1 LSRIS
6 PVGLSTSARLGR
18 VLAGKMKERRP
29 LAGLA
34 RDKSGLVLLLV
45 WWMSANDSL
54 LSQMST
60 NLLSNSAGKR
70 VPRAVLPASY
80 CSPATTVNDVR
91 LLSSKPSEIR
101 TSSQG
106 LYKLLTEN
114 LELQYSARH
123 CRWEIRTHWQA
134 VRRRRRMK
142 LGRIFRVEPRQA
154 ILAGFRNTVTVGE
167 AVLDRI
173 PQKEVRPSVLSF
185 LAQEI
190 LGWFG
195 SFGATQLRKS
205 PRSHLAIDHRRS
217 LHPNSITPEFQHR

>member
-1 LSRIS
+1 MQKLSGEGSGEGGKTRLSRIS
-6 PVGLSTSARLGR
+6 PVGLSTSARLRR

-60 NLLSNSAGKR
+60 NLLSNSPGKR

-106 LYKLLTEN
+106 LYKLLTEI

-123 CRWEIRTHWQA
+123 CRWEIDQNS
-134 VRRRRRMK
+134 
-142 LGRIFRVEPRQA
+142 
-154 ILAGFRNTVTVGE
+154 LAGCTSASADEIGSD
-167 AVLDRI
+167 LQS
-173 PQKEVRPSVLSF
+173 P
-185 LAQEI
+185 AQTGYFSR
-190 LGWFG
+190 L
-195 SFGATQLRKS
+195 
-205 PRSHLAIDHRRS
+205 P
-217 LHPNSITPEFQHR
+217 